1 MQSFLTQGIKR
12 PRSNTKKA
20 GMENRVSFF
29 IFSIT
34 LNKDIKNSKSM
45 SLNHYAKNNVY
56 SNNLNLS
63 IIKFIFFESD
73 CNSRIF
79 SRGS

>member
-34 LNKDIKNSKSM
+34 LNKDIKNSKSKN
-45 SLNHYAKNNVY
+45 LNHYARNNDY
-56 SNNLNLS
+56 PINLNLS
-63 IIKFIFFESD
+63 IKKFTFLWK
-73 CNSRIF
+73 
-79 SRGS
+79 